1 MKNRMALAA
10 LGLGAAYLLRNKDSR
25 AKISDQFKN
34 FGSSPMRWEKN
45 RGTEHDGY
53 ASTDTGRRKGILGG
67 LFG

>member
-1 MKNRMALAA
+1 MKNRMGLAA

-25 AKISDQFKN
+25 AKISEQFKK

-45 RGTEHDGY
+45 RD
-53 ASTDTGRRKGILGG
+53 ASDSYSSADTGRKKGVLGG